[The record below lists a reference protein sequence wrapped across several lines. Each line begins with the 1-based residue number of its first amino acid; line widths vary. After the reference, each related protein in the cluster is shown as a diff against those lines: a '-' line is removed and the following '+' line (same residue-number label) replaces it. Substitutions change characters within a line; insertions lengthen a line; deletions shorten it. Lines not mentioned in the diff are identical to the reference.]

1 MHKKWLIL
9 LMVISLVLVM
19 FSFGSF
25 AGAEEPIKIG
35 FIAPLTGSLAYNGG
49 DMKKGAEIAVEE
61 INAKGGIGGRKI
73 QLVYGDTEAK
83 PSEGVS
89 VVKKL
94 ITRDKV
100 LMVTGGYCSSV
111 NIATSEVCERS
122 KVPFVVAVAI
132 SPTIIERGFE
142 YIVRSC
148 PDSPQ
153 WTTCMANW
161 VLKSLKPERIGM
173 FLENTDYGRDGGKIF
188 SSTIGPE
195 KVLTTE
201 YFNIGD
207 TDFTTQLSK
216 LKDLN
221 LPVVYIVGSTTAIAL
236 IFKQCHELDFT
247 TQWVDMG
254 GAFTAAFYKMAGRDG
269 LYYVG
274 NGIEPSLAAK
284 GTIAAKFHEKYIK
297 KYNEKSG
304 IFSAQGYDAI
314 LVALEAIKRVFPL
327 TGDLKKDREK
337 IKNVLKEVS
346 VDGVQGPI
354 KFNEKGQQYTIPLN
368 IIQIQPMGSEG
379 KPAPAIISPVEI
391 AGSKYMPPLPWKE
404 RPWK

>member
-1 MHKKWLIL
+1 MGKKWMIFSMVASLIL
-9 LMVISLVLVM
+9 IM
-19 FSFGSF
+19 FSCGSF
-25 AGAEEPIKIG
+25 VAAEEPIKIG
-35 FIAPLTGSLAYNGG
+35 FIGPFTGPAAYNGG

-61 INAKGGIGGRKI
+61 INARGGIGGKEI
-73 QLVYGDTEAK
+73 KLIYGDTESK

-100 LMVTGGYCSSV
+100 LMVTGGYHSSV

-132 SPTIIERGFE
+132 SPTITERGFE

-148 PDSPQ
+148 PDSRQ

-161 VLKSLKPERIGM
+161 TLETLKPEKIGM
-173 FLENTDYGRDGGKIF
+173 LLENTDYGRDGGKIF
-188 SSTIGPE
+188 SSVIGAE
-195 KVLTTE
+195 KVVATE

-216 LKDLN
+216 LKALN
-221 LPVVYIVGSTTAIAL
+221 PPVVYIVGSTTEIAL
-236 IFKQCHELDFT
+236 IFKQCRELDFT

-254 GAFTAAFYKMAGRDG
+254 GAFTAAFYEMAGKDC

-274 NGIEPSLAAK
+274 NGIDPSLAPE
-284 GTIAAKFHEKYIK
+284 GTLAAEFHK
-297 KYNEKSG
+297 KYKKKYGEKSG
-304 IFSAQGYDAI
+304 IFSAQGYDAV
-314 LVALEAIKRVFPL
+314 LVTVEAIKRASPL
-327 TGDLKKDREK
+327 TGDLQKDREK
-337 IKNVLKEVS
+337 IKNVLREVS
-346 VDGVQGPI
+346 VTGVQGPI
-354 KFNEKGQQYTIPLN
+354 KFNEQGQQYTIPLN
-368 IIQIQPMGSEG
+368 IIQIQPGPEG
-379 KPAPAIISPVEI
+379 EPTPTIISPPEL
-391 AGSKYMPPLPWKE
+391 ATHEYMPPLPWKE